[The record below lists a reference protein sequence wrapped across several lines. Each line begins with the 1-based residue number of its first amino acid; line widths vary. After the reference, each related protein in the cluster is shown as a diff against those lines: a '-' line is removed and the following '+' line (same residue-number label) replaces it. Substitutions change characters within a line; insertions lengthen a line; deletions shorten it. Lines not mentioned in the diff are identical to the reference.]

1 MHQKKLDTPIIELY
15 LSLAQP
21 PTLHL
26 CIFVPR
32 PQQVWGGRSSVWRIA
47 QHCTGDIHLA
57 FVEHRDRSWSGIISY
72 QRERAP
78 LCSQKAKP
86 TGIAARGC
94 FHILFLN
101 RALAHHWIFIE
112 FQILNLKTS
121 DLCHFLDTSRNHDH
135 QSLNK
140 NSMSWNYNCNIWNYN
155 WSFNMLSTC
164 NTLSLDLG
172 DSMVSTK
179 GGLEYS
185 IHTQRGLQGS
195 PRVDGSSSASASSQC
210 QPRDKLLPAV
220 IITIHAYHHDQQ

>member
-26 CIFVPR
+26 CIFVPK

-101 RALAHHWIFIE
+101 RSTGSPLSFHWIPDFE
-112 FQILNLKTS
+112 FENEW
-121 DLCHFLDTSRNHDH
+121 FM
-135 QSLNK
+135 SLLVIMTIK
-140 NSMSWNYNCNIWNYN
+140 VSIRIQCLGTIIAIFETIIAIFETIIDY
-155 WSFNMLSTC
+155 LTC
-164 NTLSLDLG
+164 YPPVT
-172 DSMVSTK
+172 
-179 GGLEYS
+179 
-185 IHTQRGLQGS
+185 
-195 PRVDGSSSASASSQC
+195 P
-210 QPRDKLLPAV
+210 
-220 IITIHAYHHDQQ
+220 YHLI